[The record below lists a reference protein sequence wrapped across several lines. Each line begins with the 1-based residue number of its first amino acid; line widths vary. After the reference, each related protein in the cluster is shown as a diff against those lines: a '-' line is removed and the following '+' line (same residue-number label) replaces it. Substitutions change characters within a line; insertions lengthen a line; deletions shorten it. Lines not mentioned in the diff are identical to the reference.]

1 MQVTF
6 DQYQRYKTISVIAEK
21 IKANEKI
28 EKLKILEVGANA
40 QKNLGKFLEDEIFY
54 TDISMPEGFENDENF
69 FVADATNLVEVK
81 NDEYDIVVASD
92 VFEHIPSD
100 LSEKFLTEL
109 YRVSKY
115 AVVFC
120 FPFLTE
126 YTSEAE
132 ERANRYYQTLYGE
145 DYIWL

>member
-100 LSEKFLTEL
+100 LREKF
-109 YRVSKY
+109 
-115 AVVFC
+115 
-120 FPFLTE
+120 
-126 YTSEAE
+126 
-132 ERANRYYQTLYGE
+132 
-145 DYIWL
+145 